1 VALDPRSLGAQELL
15 LALFRLAV
23 CDLRG
28 LAYGHDEPAS
38 NRRVRA
44 RHNAEAAT
52 FLRSVWASE
61 LADLAGLPIVELRQ
75 RAFRTVAEAAEQR
88 QLAI

>member
-1 VALDPRSLGAQELL
+1 LDPRSHGAQELL

-38 NRRVRA
+38 NKRVRA
-44 RHNAEAAT
+44 RYSAEAAT

-61 LADLAGLPIVELRQ
+61 LADLAGLPIVALRQ
-75 RAFRTVAEAAEQR
+75 RAFTAEAEAADQR
-88 QLAI
+88 QVAV